1 MAAYTEISLVDGEKR
16 PRVHIYTLPIFYFVN
31 LSLYTTEKG

>member
-16 PRVHIYTLPIFYFVN
+16 PRVHICTLPIFYFVN